1 MDQLAVQPSA
11 MRILHTADWH
21 IGQELHGFDR
31 SEEHRLFFEWLV
43 ETIDQRSVDVLL
55 MAGDVF
61 HTVNPPATAQ
71 RQLYELIARLR
82 GQHPQL
88 QILLT
93 GGNHDSPS
101 RLELPTAL
109 LADPKLCVI
118 GAAPRRDG
126 EIDFDA
132 MSIPLHGPQGDVSA
146 VCAAVPFLRAGDLGS
161 ADLTGASDGESAALR
176 AFYAQAAAAAQNRAP
191 GKPLIMTGHLTVSGA
206 ELSTLSERRISI
218 GGAEAVSS
226 DVFPRE
232 AAYVA
237 LGHLHRPQR
246 VSGAIEIRY
255 SGSPF
260 PLSATERGYRHSVAL
275 LELSRGRIE
284 TELLPIP
291 RPAEFLRVPE
301 RGAATL
307 AEAEAALA
315 ELDIPD
321 RPLGLRPFLDVSLR
335 LDGPVPDLRAR
346 IDAALDGA
354 PVRLGRIQREAP
366 PTAPGEEATPIDL
379 ATQRPEAV
387 FELLH
392 RQKHGAPPS
401 RALLAAFKQ
410 ARAEAEIG
418 HAGEDKR
425 ETAKPA
431 NAPAL
436 RERAS

>member
-1 MDQLAVQPSA
+1 

-31 SEEHRLFFEWLV
+31 SEEHRLFFEWLIG
-43 ETIDQRSVDVLL
+43 TIDHHAVDVLL
-55 MAGDVF
+55 MAGDVY
-61 HTVNPPATAQ
+61 HTVNPSASAQ
-71 RQLYELIARLR
+71 RQLYQLIAKLMR
-82 GQHPQL
+82 QHPHL

-109 LADPKLCVI
+109 LADPRLRVI
-118 GAAPRRDG
+118 GAAPRQNG

-132 MSIPLHGPQGDVSA
+132 MAAPLRDAQGETVA
-146 VCAAVPFLRAGDLGS
+146 VCAAVPFLRAGDLGP
-161 ADLTGASDGESAALR
+161 ADLTGASADEGSALK
-176 AFYAQAAAAAQNRAP
+176 AFYAKAAAAAQKRAP
-191 GKPLIMTGHLTVSGA
+191 GKTLILTGHLTVSGA

-218 GGAEAVSS
+218 GGADAVSS
-226 DVFPRE
+226 DVFPSE

-246 VSGAIEIRY
+246 ISGAAEIRY

-260 PLSATERGYRHSVAL
+260 PLSATERSYRHSVVL
-275 LELSRGRIE
+275 LTVRTNAIE

-307 AEAEAALA
+307 AEVEEMLAALKVP
-315 ELDIPD
+315 E

-354 PVRLGRIQREAP
+354 PVRLGRIQRETP
-366 PTAPGEEATPIDL
+366 PAEAGGQEALIDL
-379 ATQRPEAV
+379 AAQRPEAV

-401 RALLAAFKQ
+401 RALLAAFKE

-418 HAGEDKR
+418 SMQSENRG
-425 ETAKPA
+425 
-431 NAPAL
+431 APASVAAI